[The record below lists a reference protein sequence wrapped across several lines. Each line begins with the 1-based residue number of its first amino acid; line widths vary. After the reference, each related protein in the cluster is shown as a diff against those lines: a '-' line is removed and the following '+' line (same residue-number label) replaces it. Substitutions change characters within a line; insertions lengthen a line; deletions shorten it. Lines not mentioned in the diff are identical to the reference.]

1 VVTKAALLVVL
12 LVIAACNRFML
23 TPRLERGDAQAR
35 GWLRRTITSELALIT
50 LVVAVTSVLSRTPP
64 HMHAAIT
71 RELTGAAAYRGNV
84 TVSPARAGRNLVVV
98 TLRDRNGDPVEAD
111 EARLVLAHTRSG
123 IEPIERPLVP
133 GGAGTFRHEGAE
145 LSFPG
150 TWALSVEGR
159 VGDFETF
166 RLQTDIEIR

>member
-1 VVTKAALLVVL
+1 VLLVVL
-12 LVIAACNRFML
+12 LVIAACNRFVL

-64 HMHAAIT
+64 HTHAAIT
-71 RELTGAAAYRGNV
+71 RELAGAAAYRGNV

-123 IEPIERPLVP
+123 IAPIERPLVP
-133 GGAGTFRHEGAE
+133 GGAGTFRHEGSE

-166 RLQTDIEIR
+166 RLQADIEIR